1 MRLAQ
6 ISLSLLLV
14 IVIRTLGEI
23 LRLTYAAGG
32 PLSAA
37 RVAPYVTGAAAA
49 AVAALAV
56 APMHFSGRDRSAVSL
71 TFATIAGLIVYK
83 TVVMGL

>member
-6 ISLSLLLV
+6 ISLSLLFV

-23 LRLTYAAGG
+23 LRLTHAAGG

-37 RVAPYVTGAAAA
+37 QVAPYVTGAAAA
-49 AVAALAV
+49 AVA
-56 APMHFSGRDRSAVSL
+56 RSQL
-71 TFATIAGLIVYK
+71 W
-83 TVVMGL
+83 